1 MGVSACTLVIGHE
14 TKKDIPICSFKWYAV
29 FFKLLPPLIENL
41 HKKVLWES
49 VMQKKGNK
57 YGTHRVLE
65 PRGVLPQPAL
75 RVSNDFSEIYDNEIL
90 CEVTTLNIDSA
101 SFTDIKGRSGGDQE
115 EIARIIMDIV
125 NKYGKLKNPWTGS
138 GGMFIGEV
146 TTIGDAL
153 KDRIGLKEGDRIAS
167 LVSLSLTPLR
177 ITEIVT
183 IYMDKDQVDIRGQA
197 LLFES
202 GIWAKLPKDIPETLS
217 LAVLDVA
224 GAPAQ
229 VDRLV
234 AYGDTV
240 AVIGARGKSGLL
252 CCYQAKKRAGA
263 DGRVIGVVHREEGKA
278 DVENAPFVDE
288 IIVAQADQALDLLQ
302 KVDKATDG
310 DLCNVVVNCVSR
322 ENCELGAILIAKEFG
337 KVYFF
342 SMATSFTAAAL
353 GAEGIGKDVEMI
365 IGNGYCGGHAE
376 LALNIIRQSN
386 YLKDLYMKRYC

>member
-1 MGVSACTLVIGHE
+1 
-14 TKKDIPICSFKWYAV
+14 
-29 FFKLLPPLIENL
+29 
-41 HKKVLWES
+41 
-49 VMQKKGNK
+49 MQKRGNK

-65 PRGVLPQPAL
+65 PSGVLPQPAL

-90 CEVTTLNIDSA
+90 CDVITLNIDSA
-101 SFTDIKGRSGGDQE
+101 SFSDIKDRSGMNQE
-115 EIARIIMDIV
+115 EIARIMMDIV
-125 NKYGKLKNPWTGS
+125 NKYGKHKNPWTGS
-138 GGMFIGEV
+138 GGMFIGKV
-146 TTIGDAL
+146 AKIGDAL
-153 KDRIGLKEGDRIAS
+153 KGRINLSEGDRIAS

-177 ITEIVT
+177 INKIIT
-183 IYMDKDQVDIRGQA
+183 IHMDKDQVDIDGQA

-202 GIWAKLPKDIPETLS
+202 GIWAKLPEDIPEPLA

-252 CCYQAKKRAGA
+252 CCYQAKKKAGA
-263 DGRVIGVVHREEGKA
+263 GGRVIGIVHREEGKEDA
-278 DVENAPFVDE
+278 ENSPFIDE
-288 IIVAQADQALDLLQ
+288 VIVARADQALDLLQ
-302 KVDKATDG
+302 KIDKATDG
-310 DLCNVVVNCVSR
+310 KLCNVVVNCVSR
-322 ENCELGAILIAKEFG
+322 ANCEMGAILIAKDFG

-365 IGNGYCGGHAE
+365 IGNGYCEGHAN
-376 LALNIIRQSN
+376 LALDIVRQSA
-386 YLKDLYMKRYC
+386 YLKDLYIQRYC